1 MVQCPS
7 YFCAPGAPRDS
18 TEAEVTV
25 TQTVPRRSE
34 LPAEYT
40 WDLTLI
46 YPDEHAWEAD
56 VARLESMLPAVA
68 ALQGQVGASA
78 ANLLRA
84 LQLQD
89 EIGVLVSQLYV
100 YASHR
105 KDSDS
110 TDPVGQALEE
120 RAGSLYARVSA
131 ALAFIEPEILAIPEA
146 TLAAWQRN
154 EPGLAVYEYALQE
167 LNRRRAHI
175 RSAEVEEVLA
185 QLSDVTRAPGD
196 TFDILTNADLAFPT
210 IADESGQPVQ
220 LSHARYGRYM
230 ESKDRRVRRDAFK
243 GLYSAFKGVRN
254 TLATTLSAAVRSHVI
269 DARIRNYPSALVA
282 ALEPRDIP
290 IDVYHNLVQTINA
303 NLPRLHR
310 YMGIRR
316 RLMGLDELRVYDL
329 YASLV
334 PEIDVTV
341 PYAEATATVSRAFAP
356 LGAEYRAVIE
366 RAFGSRWIDV
376 YENVGKRSGAYSGGA
391 YSTPPFILLNYQDRL
406 DDMFTLAHELG
417 HSIHSYF
424 TRAHQPPVYGHYTIF
439 VAEVAS
445 TLNEALLTDYLLK
458 TRDDPALRKYL
469 VVQQLEDIR
478 TTIFRQTMFAEFEL
492 DMHTRAEAGE
502 ALTADALSGRYYDL
516 VARYHGPEVTLDEE
530 IAWEWARIPHFY
542 YNFYVYQY
550 ATGLSA
556 ALALSR
562 QILTDGQPAVERYL
576 RFLGSGASRSSIDL
590 LRDAGVDMTTPEPIQ
605 AAMDRFEALLDELEA
620 LSANG

>member
-18 TEAEVTV
+18 TEADVTV

-34 LPAEYT
+34 LPAEHT

-146 TLAAWQRN
+146 TLAEWQRN

-230 ESKDRRVRRDAFK
+230 ESKDRQVRRDAFK

-269 DARIRNYPSALVA
+269 DARIRNYPSALAA

-310 YMGIRR
+310 YMDMRR

-341 PYAEATATVSRAFAP
+341 PYAEATATVARAFAP

>member
-1 MVQCPS
+1 
-7 YFCAPGAPRDS
+7 
-18 TEAEVTV
+18 VTV

>member
-1 MVQCPS
+1 M
-7 YFCAPGAPRDS
+7 
-18 TEAEVTV
+18 TV

-146 TLAAWQRN
+146 TLAEWQRN